1 MDRIKRFMAWAKRR
15 IYEPSHAYLFVGAL
29 TLASAAGIGY
39 AYGWFGVISAMIFG
53 ALTGALI
60 GQLVERED

>member
-1 MDRIKRFMAWAKRR
+1 MDRFKRFMEWAKRR
-15 IYEPSHAYLFVGAL
+15 AHEPSHAYLFVGAL

-39 AYGWFGVISAMIFG
+39 AYGWFGVLGAMIFG
-53 ALTGALI
+53 ALSGSLI